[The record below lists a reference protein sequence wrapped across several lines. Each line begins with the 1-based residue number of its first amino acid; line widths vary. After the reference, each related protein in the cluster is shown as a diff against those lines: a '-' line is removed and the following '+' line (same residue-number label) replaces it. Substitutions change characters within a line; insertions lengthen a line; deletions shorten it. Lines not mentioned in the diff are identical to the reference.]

1 MVAWWLARHPM
12 RLRFVATVAVLLA
25 TIVACVEQPKT
36 SPRRLSSGR
45 DLEVIWM
52 GLVPSNP
59 TSWVLKYRTDI
70 PISERPRVQCEVMAL
85 WPDFHAEAEL
95 SKATR
100 ASLWPNNFDR
110 EIKFDGWWPV
120 VWSNRSTAFS
130 FERTEAG
137 DWEGVGGWTSA
148 ACGE

>member
-59 TSWVLKYRTDI
+59 TSWVLEYRT
-70 PISERPRVQCEVMAL
+70 EH
-85 WPDFHAEAEL
+85 PDLGAPK
-95 SKATR
+95 S
-100 ASLWPNNFDR
+100 S
-110 EIKFDGWWPV
+110 V
-120 VWSNRSTAFS
+120 
-130 FERTEAG
+130 
-137 DWEGVGGWTSA
+137 
-148 ACGE
+148 